1 MKKVR
6 KALNNKNG
14 FSYIPVCIFT
24 LIVVMVI
31 AILMQYAFICHV
43 AREQRD
49 EVQLLLDSYVTKEAI
64 EYYDAFKQGKPYR
77 EYIDENELVDGAY
90 SKIGFP
96 RESTTE
102 YTPSDRRYVM
112 YRPSITPLSGDSVGV
127 NVSYTLSIPFEL
139 WGRKIADITIPVEI
153 VSKLTE
159 RNG

>member
-6 KALNNKNG
+6 KALSNKNG

-31 AILMQYAFICHV
+31 GILMQYAFIYHV

-77 EYIDENELVDGAY
+77 NILTRTSLLTVRIQKSDFHGKALPNTLRATVVMLCIDRQSLR
-90 SKIGFP
+90 F
-96 RESTTE
+96 RETAWGLMSVIRS
-102 YTPSDRRYVM
+102 PSLLNFGGEG
-112 YRPSITPLSGDSVGV
+112 SQI
-127 NVSYTLSIPFEL
+127 
-139 WGRKIADITIPVEI
+139 
-153 VSKLTE
+153 
-159 RNG
+159 

>member
-6 KALNNKNG
+6 KALSNKNG

-31 AILMQYAFICHV
+31 AILMQYAFIYHV

-90 SKIGFP
+90 SKIGFL

-102 YTPSDRRYVM
+102 YSPSDNRYVM
-112 YRPSITPLSGDSVGV
+112 YRPSITPLSGNSVGV
-127 NVSYTLSIPFEL
+127 NVSYMLSIPFEL

>member
-6 KALNNKNG
+6 KALSNKNG

-31 AILMQYAFICHV
+31 GILMQYAFIYHV

-96 RESTTE
+96 RESTSE

-112 YRPSITPLSGDSVGV
+112 YLS
-127 NVSYTLSIPFEL
+127 LIH
-139 WGRKIADITIPVEI
+139 I
-153 VSKLTE
+153 
-159 RNG
+159 

>member
-31 AILMQYAFICHV
+31 GILMQYAFIYHV

-96 RESTTE
+96 WESTTE
-102 YTPSDRRYVM
+102 YTPG